1 MKNIKDYYSILQV
14 SKFAKPE
21 VIKAAYKVLVQKYH
35 PDKNSSKDATKLTLE
50 LIKAYKILGNHE
62 TRKNYDRVLG
72 IPMIKTPGS
81 SLVSRERAI
90 KMLTSKEPGITVWN
104 QFRDHNG
111 NNVPDLS
118 GANLKGANLTSAN
131 LSSVRLRGANLQGAV
146 LRYANFTNANLEGA
160 NLSKAITY
168 DASFIRA
175 NLSNANLTAIRG
187 YNSIGRNSCI
197 TNFEGAN
204 LTCANLES
212 ANLEMA
218 NLKDA
223 NVTDAILLN
232 TRLEYAKLKGV
243 KLYLALDLR
252 GAKIPIL
259 E

>member
-1 MKNIKDYYSILQV
+1 MNNTKDYYKILQV
-14 SKFAKPE
+14 SEFAEPE
-21 VIKAAYKVLVQKYH
+21 VIKVAYKVLIQKYH
-35 PDKNSSKDATKLTLE
+35 PDKNPSKDATKLTLE
-50 LIKAYKILGNHE
+50 LIEAYKVLGNPDK
-62 TRKNYDRVLG
+62 RNNYNRFLG
-72 IPMIKTPGS
+72 VPTIKSPGNG
-81 SLVSRERAI
+81 LVTRERAI

-131 LSSVRLRGANLQGAV
+131 LSNVRLCGANLQGAI
-146 LRYANFTNANLEGA
+146 LRYTNFTNANIEGA

-168 DASFIRA
+168 DAYFIRA
-175 NLSNANLTAIRG
+175 NLSRANLTAIKG
-187 YNSIGRNSCI
+187 YNPSGRSYYI
-197 TNFEGAN
+197 TNLEGAN

-218 NLKDA
+218 NLKNA
-223 NVTDAILLN
+223 NVKDAILVN

-243 KLYLALDLR
+243 KLYLALDLT